1 MKRNISELLKAFSS
15 FHLQRC
21 LTELCSS
28 LFHHILK
35 TVLETFYKKGEKI
48 RGPYKNFHKNVPIIP
63 HTLENYTNNFRQH
76 VCRIPIRHFFS

>member
-28 LFHHILK
+28 LFHRILK
-35 TVLETFYKKGEKI
+35 TVLETFYKK
-48 RGPYKNFHKNVPIIP
+48 R
-63 HTLENYTNNFRQH
+63 
-76 VCRIPIRHFFS
+76 